1 MPLGVLALA
10 LLPLGGCN
18 LGPDYV
24 RPEVEMPVQF
34 RATEATEAAAWP
46 SEDWWRGFKSSELN
60 VLIEQART
68 QNFDIAAAIA
78 RIQQADAQVRIAG
91 AAMLPTA
98 NASGQCELAAFRQ
111 LIEPTLPHPD
121 GRYAGHH
128 DHQRRRRQQQFGWLA
143 HDRHALLRSRSECRL

>member
-46 SEDWWRGFKSSELN
+46 SEDWWRGFRSSELN
-60 VLIEQART
+60 GLIEQART
-68 QNFDIAAAIA
+68 QNFDIVAAIA
-78 RIQQADAQVRIAG
+78 RVQQADAQVRIAG

-98 NASGQCELAAFRQ
+98 NASANASWQHFGTRAGFTGGLARRQ
-111 LIEPTLPHPD
+111 
-121 GRYAGHH
+121 H
-128 DHQRRRRQQQFGWLA
+128 DHQRHQHSVLT
-143 HDRHALLRSRSECRL
+143 HDRHAITISV